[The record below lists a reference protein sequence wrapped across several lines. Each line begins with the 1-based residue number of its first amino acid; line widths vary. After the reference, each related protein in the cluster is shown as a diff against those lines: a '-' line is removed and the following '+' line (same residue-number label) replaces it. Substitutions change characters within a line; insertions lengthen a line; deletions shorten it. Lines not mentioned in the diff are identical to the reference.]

1 MGLVGQYKVSLA
13 SSDANRPDMPEEMAA
28 NLEKRIL
35 IPSSKWDQ
43 TSRRRFLHMIAAENY
58 DLVHFHGETFAFD
71 GHLPWRSP
79 LHPLCLAPTPW
90 ILSNHCA
97 PSLTESLFPPQY
109 SLIAKFLKS
118 TLAWASKCFL
128 LRGCRK
134 EIFDSDENRSQIE
147 RWFPWEKKKMT
158 TIYHSGLEGLPPR
171 PEVPSEVV
179 TIGNL
184 GHIHWR
190 KGQQD
195 LLKAFIPVQQ
205 KFPRLRLVLAG
216 PTNDGDCASWIRNE
230 INNRNLHD
238 IVQMPGGLT
247 DKTSFWKTTDVY
259 VQPSQFEGAPMAL
272 MEALWQGKPAIGTR
286 VSGIPEIIQH
296 DVSGMLVEPGNPAA
310 MAAAIQRLVLEADTR
325 RRFSENGAARIQS
338 MGMTRK
344 DMIRNYLE
352 LYAAIFVG
360 RKPST

>member
-1 MGLVGQYKVSLA
+1 
-13 SSDANRPDMPEEMAA
+13 
-28 NLEKRIL
+28 
-35 IPSSKWDQ
+35 
-43 TSRRRFLHMIAAENY
+43 
-58 DLVHFHGETFAFD
+58 
-71 GHLPWRSP
+71 
-79 LHPLCLAPTPW
+79 
-90 ILSNHCA
+90 
-97 PSLTESLFPPQY
+97 
-109 SLIAKFLKS
+109 
-118 TLAWASKCFL
+118 
-128 LRGCRK
+128 
-134 EIFDSDENRSQIE
+134 
-147 RWFPWEKKKMT
+147 
-158 TIYHSGLEGLPPR
+158 
-171 PEVPSEVV
+171 
-179 TIGNL
+179 
-184 GHIHWR
+184 
-190 KGQQD
+190 
-195 LLKAFIPVQQ
+195 
-205 KFPRLRLVLAG
+205 
-216 PTNDGDCASWIRNE
+216 
-230 INNRNLHD
+230 
-238 IVQMPGGLT
+238 MPGGLT

>member
-1 MGLVGQYKVSLA
+1 
-13 SSDANRPDMPEEMAA
+13 
-28 NLEKRIL
+28 
-35 IPSSKWDQ
+35 
-43 TSRRRFLHMIAAENY
+43 
-58 DLVHFHGETFAFD
+58 
-71 GHLPWRSP
+71 
-79 LHPLCLAPTPW
+79 
-90 ILSNHCA
+90 
-97 PSLTESLFPPQY
+97 
-109 SLIAKFLKS
+109 
-118 TLAWASKCFL
+118 
-128 LRGCRK
+128 
-134 EIFDSDENRSQIE
+134 
-147 RWFPWEKKKMT
+147 MT